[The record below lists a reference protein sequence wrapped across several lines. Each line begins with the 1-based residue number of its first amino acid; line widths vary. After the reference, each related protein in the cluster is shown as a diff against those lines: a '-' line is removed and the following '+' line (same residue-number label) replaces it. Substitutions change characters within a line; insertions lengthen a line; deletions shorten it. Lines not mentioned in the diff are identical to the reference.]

1 MITHLPRSIARVS
14 SAARCQAFF
23 STTHTLNT
31 GIQRIGTDVLPPM
44 SQAVIHNNIVYLSGQ
59 VDATADDVVG
69 QTKNV
74 LAKVDTYLKEAG
86 TDKSKL
92 LTSSIW
98 LKDIDRDFGA
108 MNEVWNA
115 WIDPNNKPVRATTQA
130 SLANPKMLVE
140 IQVTAVK
147 D

>member
-1 MITHLPRSIARVS
+1 
-14 SAARCQAFF
+14 
-23 STTHTLNT
+23 
-31 GIQRIGTDVLPPM
+31 M
-44 SQAVIHNNIVYLSGQ
+44 SQAIVHNNIVYLSGQ

-74 LAKVDTYLKEAG
+74 LAKVDKYLQEAG

-98 LKDIDRDFGA
+98 LRDIERDFGA

-115 WIDPNNKPVRATTQA
+115 WIDPNNKPVRATTESNLA
-130 SLANPKMLVE
+130 SPKMLVE